1 MTTDSSSV
9 DSGDAGGAGCKAPPE
24 IGVSEKGQ
32 NLTFAYWSLA
42 ITASTPGFEKLFTP
56 LLIHKQSYLY
66 ARNTKKIFTTFLG
79 MVHPSVWS
87 LVKATLTSQIIGI
100 RQKVRRRKQKKKQK
114 VKVIN
119 LQVARLLK

>member
-1 MTTDSSSV
+1 MQ
-9 DSGDAGGAGCKAPPE
+9 E
-24 IGVSEKGQ
+24 I
-32 NLTFAYWSLA
+32 
-42 ITASTPGFEKLFTP
+42 STQKTV
-56 LLIHKQSYLY
+56 
-66 ARNTKKIFTTFLG
+66 ATFLG
-79 MVHPSVWS
+79 MVQPSVWS